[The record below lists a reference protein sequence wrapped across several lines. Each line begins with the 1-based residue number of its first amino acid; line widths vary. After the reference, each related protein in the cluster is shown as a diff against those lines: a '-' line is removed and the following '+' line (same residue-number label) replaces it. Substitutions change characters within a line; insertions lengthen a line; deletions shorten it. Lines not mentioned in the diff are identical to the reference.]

1 MSFIEAIRTV
11 LSKYATFSGR
21 ATRAEFW
28 WWMLFFL
35 IVNVVTGLIDGAV
48 IAPAQGFEAFSK
60 TATQPLSF
68 IIALAFFLPTL
79 SVAIRRLRDVGRSD
93 LRSLVCFVPFIG
105 GLVLLYWMTL
115 PGIGGQMSNARI

>member
-1 MSFIEAIRTV
+1 M
-11 LSKYATFSGR
+11 
-21 ATRAEFW
+21 
-28 WWMLFFL
+28 
-35 IVNVVTGLIDGAV
+35 IVNVVMGLVDGAV
-48 IAPAQGFEAFSK
+48 FAPAQGFEAFSK

-93 LRSLVCFVPFIG
+93 LRSFVCFVPIIG

-115 PGIGGQMSNARI
+115 PGIGGQMSNARS

>member
-35 IVNVVTGLIDGAV
+35 IVNVVMGLVDGTV
-48 IAPAQGFEAFSK
+48 IAPAQGFETFSK
-60 TATQPLSF
+60 ITTQPLSF
-68 IIALAFFLPTL
+68 IIALAFFLPNL
-79 SVAIRRLRDVGRSD
+79 SVAIRRLRDVGRTD

-115 PGIGGQMSNARI
+115 PGIDGQMRNARI